1 MTCSVVTDRL
11 HAERWQTN
19 DTQKDCRQMT
29 RRKVT
34 NRWHAESWHTDDKR
48 KEETQISCSIYMYE
62 YCICTVYCRWHTND
76 MQKGDRKVA
85 CRKVTYLITYGM
97 QKWNA
102 VWWRTDY
109 MQKGDIL
116 TTCRKPEKG
125 DRRWDFKHYSGVY
138 TVGDMQNRDR
148 NTYKMG
154 TH

>member
-48 KEETQISCSIYMYE
+48 KEDTQISCSIYMYE
-62 YCICTVYCRWHTND
+62 YMYIVQYTV
-76 MQKGDRKVA
+76 GDILMT
-85 CRKVTYLITYGM
+85 CRKVTGRWHAERWHTYGM

-102 VWWRTDY
+102 VWWRTNY